1 VKRRFVLKSGA
12 AFGAGL
18 LFLPS
23 ARAQNGVLN
32 IYSARHYN
40 TDEALYGNFADL
52 SGIKINRID
61 AEPDPL
67 VERLK
72 AEGDKSPCDI
82 FLTTDAG
89 RIERA
94 RQLGLLQPVVSEVLA
109 ARVPAHLRDP
119 DNSWFGFSKRARV
132 IVYNK
137 EKVPA
142 ADAPK
147 TYEALA
153 DARWKG
159 KLLIRSSGHIYNQS
173 LVGSLLAAL
182 GPEKT
187 EAWARGVAANLA
199 RPPRG
204 GDTDQIK
211 GVASGECSIG
221 VTNTYYLARIM
232 RSTKPEDQ
240 ALMTHLGVVFP
251 NQADWGTHV
260 NIAGGGVARHAKN
273 IDHAV
278 KFLEYLVSPT
288 AQQHF
293 ANGNNEWPVARG
305 VKLDNP
311 ALQAMTGGAF
321 KSELV
326 PISAVGMNQFKVQQ
340 MLDRVGLK

>member
-1 VKRRFVLKSGA
+1 MKRRFVLKSGT

-40 TDEALYGNFADL
+40 TDEALYGNFADV

-211 GVASGECSIG
+211 GVAAGEAEIC
-221 VTNTYYLARIM
+221 VTNTYYLANLM
-232 RSTKPEDQ
+232 RSKKPEDR
-240 ALMTHLGVVFP
+240 AVADKVAVVFP
-251 NQADWGTHV
+251 DQSGRGTHV
-260 NIAGGGVARHAKN
+260 NISGGAVARHAPN
-273 IDHAV
+273 RAAAV
-278 KFLEYLVSPT
+278 KFLEYLVSPQ
-288 AQQHF
+288 AQRYF
-293 ANGNNEWPVARG
+293 AEGNSEYPVVAG
-305 VKLDNP
+305 VALSP
-311 ALQAMTGGAF
+311 ELQALGAF
-321 KSELV
+321 KEDQLNARV
-326 PISAVGMNQFKVQQ
+326 FALNNAEALKIM
-340 MLDRVGLK
+340 DRAGWK